1 MKTLLILIVLLT
13 ITGCASA
20 PQGIS
25 RSQELQNILA
35 QARIDRES
43 GKITFEEHMQIM
55 TKVINAMPDHNA
67 ADLAAE
73 AQQLD
78 SSRVLMETGARLLG
92 GGGFGYNQPR
102 LQTTCVQQGMFTQCW

>member
-1 MKTLLILIVLLT
+1 MKTLLIFIVLLA

-25 RSQELQNILA
+25 RSQEMRNIIE
-35 QARIDRES
+35 QSRMDMES
-43 GKITFEEHMQIM
+43 GKITFEQHIQN
-55 TKVINAMPDHNA
+55 TSRAINAMPDHTEN
-67 ADLAAE
+67 LAAQA
-73 AQQLD
+73 AQQD
-78 SSRVLMETGARLLG
+78 SARVLMETGARLLG